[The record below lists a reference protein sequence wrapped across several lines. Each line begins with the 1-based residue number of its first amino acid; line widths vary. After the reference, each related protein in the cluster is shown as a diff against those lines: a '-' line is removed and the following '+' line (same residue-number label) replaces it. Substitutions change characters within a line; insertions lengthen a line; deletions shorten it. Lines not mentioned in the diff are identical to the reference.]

1 MAGVAP
7 AVQAGKPQPPGPPP
21 AAEAKP
27 AAKPAEAGGG
37 NAAIQ
42 DALSQARRRA
52 GHRTKRT

>member
-1 MAGVAP
+1 M
-7 AVQAGKPQPPGPPP
+7 QAGKPQPPGPPP